1 MTNMQGEV
9 IGAVLAI
16 VLAIYVFWPEN
27 VFAAQREK
35 PRLEFLL
42 ERQQQ
47 LAENLRDLN
56 FDYSSGKY
64 PREDY
69 EVQRA
74 QLESEAALLQ
84 VEIEQLR
91 QAR

>member
-1 MTNMQGEV
+1 MQGEA
-9 IGAVLAI
+9 IGAALAI
-16 VLAIYVFWPEN
+16 ALAIYVFWPEN

-69 EVQRA
+69 ELQQS
-74 QLESEAALLQ
+74 QLESEAAALQ
-84 VEIEQLR
+84 IEIEHLR
-91 QAR
+91 QIA